1 MSGKICIIT
10 YVVGEK
16 YQEFIPVYIYSI
28 TKSYPDY
35 NIIIF
40 CGEELR
46 KNVKESLS
54 LIKEQSKFTIIEDYL
69 SFNVNSLTVR
79 VSSMSKRWLLYS
91 EDFENYEYIYIGDID
106 IFINKETPS
115 LLDQHLIHCETIGL
129 DYSNV
134 VRRSHYNRVSGLH
147 FVKREPYFSKMLPVI
162 HKYTKLMENNELKYK
177 YSCEYMLYDMLA
189 EAGLGICPRATGKDF
204 ADPSQA
210 SFRPD
215 HGVHLAIFRDFY
227 VKKRRILSAAI
238 KSQMKLM
245 KETIDDPIFR
255 EIENNIESR
264 MVRRI
269 FRRVHKFKVD

>member
-1 MSGKICIIT
+1 MSGKLCITT
-10 YVVGEK
+10 YVSGDQ
-16 YQEFIPVYIYSI
+16 YQEFIPVFVYSI
-28 TKSYPDY
+28 VKSYPDY
-35 NIIIF
+35 DVIIF
-40 CGEELR
+40 CGEEIR

-54 LIKEQSKFTIIEDYL
+54 FINDKSRFKIIENYL
-69 SFNVNSLTVR
+69 SFKVDSLTSR

-91 EDFENYEYIYIGDID
+91 EEFENYDYIYIGDID
-106 IFINKETPS
+106 IFINYENPS

-147 FVKREPYFSKMLPVI
+147 FVKREPYFFKMLPVI
-162 HKYTKLMENNELKYK
+162 QKYTKLMENNELMYD

-204 ADPSQA
+204 ADPGQA

-227 VKKRRILSAAI
+227 VKKRRIVSAEI
-238 KSQMKLM
+238 KSQMKVL
-245 KETIDDPIFR
+245 KETIDDPVFR
-255 EIENNIESR
+255 EIENNFESR
-264 MVRRI
+264 MVKRI
-269 FRRVHKFKVD
+269 FRRVHKFKAG